1 MKQAVRF
8 SVVMALWALPLQA
21 AKQPEAAQT
30 PQANYVAEVFA
41 APNFA
46 PHMQRL
52 QSQRLTA
59 DDASAD
65 LMAQLSRVKSFSAH
79 YQQQVFDNQQQL
91 LQQGQGVLLLQQGGF
106 FRFESTE
113 PEPAL
118 LVSDGQ
124 SLWFYNE
131 LLEQVSIYDA
141 KSEVGQTPFALLTS
155 ADTALWQDYQVTM
168 QQQQFYIHPLDSNNP
183 VQQLVLQFS
192 DDILQQM
199 QVIDINQQQSVFMF
213 SQAKLNPVL
222 AKETFHFTVTPEL
235 DVDDQRLREN

>member
-1 MKQAVRF
+1 MKQAITF
-8 SVVMALWALPLQA
+8 SVVLALCALPVQA
-21 AKQPEAAQT
+21 AKDIKDNSVADT
-30 PQANYVAEVFA
+30 TIVAEVYA

-65 LMAQLSRVKSFSAH
+65 LMAQLARVKSFSAN

-91 LQQGQGVLLLQQGGF
+91 LQQGQGKLLLQQGGY

-118 LVSDGQ
+118 LVSNGQ
-124 SLWFYNE
+124 NLWFYNE

-155 ADTALWQDYQVTM
+155 ADTALWQDYQVTL
-168 QQQQFYIHPLDSNNP
+168 QQKKFYIHPLDTNNP
-183 VQQLVLQFS
+183 VQQLVLQFT

-213 SQAKLNPVL
+213 SQAALNPEL
-222 AKETFHFTVTPEL
+222 DKETFNFTVTPEL
-235 DVDDQRLREN
+235 DVDDQRQR